1 MKYYIGFVLA
11 FFSIFSFAIF
21 SQDKIIREDMVVIN
35 VEVPVRVMHKGNPVD
50 NLKKSDFRLF
60 ENGKE
65 LDINGFNIVRKKI
78 SSQSIGLNSE
88 RKQFYKPRLFS
99 LVFSLVQYNRDL
111 EDGLIHFFDKVL
123 KKSDKLLI
131 LINNKMFSFN
141 DLEKK
146 DEVFKFIKKHLK
158 NEGLLART
166 RLTRTLLK
174 VQGDLSLA
182 MSGGKNMIP
191 GHYVLYDFLGAYLRA
206 FRDYKRD
213 FLTAD
218 INKYYNFSKYLEKIK
233 MKKWVISFYQV
244 ELFPKLSRKMGSI
257 LESIRGY
264 VERWRMSTDPEVLF
278 FARQLEKMIF
288 TIFREQSADISFD
301 TEEITKLFYKVNTTF
316 HSVLIPSRIE
326 LESQNFEYKRIST
339 SLENNLREIT
349 EKTGGQLLTTT
360 NLGDAIETISESQDI
375 VYMITYAPE
384 TETFK
389 GKLNVKVSNREY
401 KVLYDDNVRA
411 GYLKKYLKKR
421 ARKHKIVEIE
431 KISFEKK
438 KLSIKLK
445 NYKINKNG
453 KEKTGKVNMMITVK
467 NGNKVIFSENKIV
480 LPLKKEINV
489 DIGFDW
495 IKKGQYDLLI
505 DIKDLLTDRAAF
517 EYLKIEVK

>member
-1 MKYYIGFVLA
+1 MKNISVILLLIFCV
-11 FFSIFSFAIF
+11 FSVGLFT
-21 SQDKIIREDMVVIN
+21 QEKEIREDMVVIN
-35 VEVPVRVMHKGNPVD
+35 VEVPVRVMHKGKPVD
-50 NLKKSDFRLF
+50 NLKKSDFKLF

-65 LDINGFNIVRKKI
+65 LSINGFHILRKKI
-78 SSQSIGLNSE
+78 SSQSIELDSE
-88 RKQFYKPRLFS
+88 RKQFYEPRLFS

-111 EDGLIHFFDKVL
+111 EDGLTHVFDKVL

-146 DEVFKFIKKHLK
+146 DEVFKLIKKHLK
-158 NEGLLART
+158 NEGLLARA

-174 VQGDLSLA
+174 VKRDLSMALSSKRPYA
-182 MSGGKNMIP
+182 
-191 GHYVLYDFLGAYLRA
+191 HYILYDFLESYLRT

-233 MKKWVISFYQV
+233 MKKWVISFYQI
-244 ELFPKLSRKMGSI
+244 ELFPKLSTKMNSL

-264 VERWRMSTDPEVLF
+264 IERWRMSTDPEVLF
-278 FARQLEKMIF
+278 FARQMEKMIF

-301 TEEITKLFYKVNTTF
+301 TDEITKLFYKVNTTF
-316 HSVLIPSRIE
+316 HSVLIPSRVH
-326 LESQNFEYKRIST
+326 LESQNFEYRRIST

-349 EKTGGQLLTTT
+349 KKTGGKLLTTT

-384 TETFK
+384 TETFR
-389 GKLNVKVSNREY
+389 GKLKVTVNNKGY

-421 ARKHKIVEIE
+421 AKKHKIIEIS

-438 KLSIKLK
+438 QLSIKLK
-445 NYKINKNG
+445 NYKIDRSGNNK
-453 KEKTGKVNMMITVK
+453 KGKVNIRITVK
-467 NGNKVIFSENKIV
+467 DGNNVIFNENKIV
-480 LPLKKEINV
+480 LPGKKEINV
-489 DIGFDW
+489 DISFDW
-495 IKKGQYDLLI
+495 INKGQYDLLI
-505 DIKDLLTDRAAF
+505 DIKDLLTDRSAF

>member
-1 MKYYIGFVLA
+1 MKYSTSFFMVYFC
-11 FFSIFSFAIF
+11 FFSFVIF
-21 SQDKIIREDMVVIN
+21 SQGKIIREDMVVIN

-65 LDINGFNIVRKKI
+65 LSINGFNIVRKKI
-78 SSQSIGLNSE
+78 SSQSIGLDSE
-88 RKQFYKPRLFS
+88 RKQFYEPRLFS

-111 EDGLIHFFDKVL
+111 EDGLIHIFDKVL

-141 DLEKK
+141 DLKKK
-146 DEVFKFIKKHLK
+146 DEAFELIKKHLK
-158 NEGLLART
+158 NEGLIARA

-174 VQGDLSLA
+174 VQGDLSIALSSKRPYA
-182 MSGGKNMIP
+182 
-191 GHYVLYDFLGAYLRA
+191 HYVLYDYLKHYLRT
-206 FRDYKRD
+206 FKDYKRD

-244 ELFPKLSRKMGSI
+244 ELFPRLSTKMDSL

-264 VERWRMSTDPEVLF
+264 IERWRMSTDPEVLF

-288 TIFREQSADISFD
+288 AIFREQSAAISFD
-301 TEEITKLFYKVNTTF
+301 TDEITKLFYKVNTTF
-316 HSVLIPSRIE
+316 HSVLIPSRIP
-326 LESQNFEYKRIST
+326 LESKNFEYKRIST

-349 EKTGGQLLTTT
+349 KKTGGKLITTT
-360 NLGDAIETISESQDI
+360 NLSDAIETISESQDI

-384 TETFK
+384 TETFR
-389 GKLNVKVSNREY
+389 GKLNVKVGNKEY

-411 GYLKKYLKKR
+411 GYLKRYLKKR
-421 ARKHKIVEIE
+421 AKKYKIVEIE

-445 NYKINKNG
+445 NYKISKSGNNKR
-453 KEKTGKVNMMITVK
+453 GKVNIQITVK
-467 NGNKVIFSENKIV
+467 DGNNVIFNENKIV
-480 LPLKKEINV
+480 LPGKKEINV

-495 IKKGQYDLLI
+495 INKGQYDLLI
-505 DIKDLLTDRAAF
+505 DIKDLLTDRSAF
-517 EYLKIEVK
+517 EYLKIDVK